1 MNILPPS
8 PTDNFGNFSTYIN
21 KVTAQD
27 LLTGLQENQ
36 QLVEQKMLALSEEQ
50 LNYKYQVGKWSIKEV
65 IGHIIDTERIF
76 DYRALR
82 FARKDKTSLPGY
94 DEVLYGDTSNAGQR
108 DIQKL
113 IAEFSA
119 VRQATILLFESFNE
133 EMLEE
138 RGIAS
143 NFEISVRAMGF
154 AILGHCIHHLQ
165 IIDERYFNSSG
176 K

>member
-8 PTDNFGNFSTYIN
+8 PRDNFGNFSTYIN

-27 LLTGLQENQ
+27 LLIGLQENQ
-36 QLVEQKMLALSEEQ
+36 QLVEQKILALSDEQ
-50 LNYKYQVGKWSIKEV
+50 LNHKYQVGKWSIKEV

-76 DYRALR
+76 AYRALR
-82 FARKDKTSLPGY
+82 FARKDKTPLPGY
-94 DEVLYGDTSNAGQR
+94 DEVLFGDTSNAGQR

-165 IIDERYFNSSG
+165 IIEERYL
-176 K
+176 

>member
-8 PTDNFGNFSTYIN
+8 STDNFGNFSNYIN
-21 KVTAQD
+21 KVTAQE

-50 LNYKYQVGKWSIKEV
+50 LNFKYQVGKWSIKEV

-76 DYRALR
+76 AYRALR
-82 FARKDKTSLPGY
+82 FARKDKTPLPGY
-94 DEVLYGDTSNAGQR
+94 DEVLYGNTSNAGQR

-119 VRQATILLFESFNE
+119 VRQATILLFDSFNE

-138 RGIAS
+138 GGVAS

-154 AILGHCIHHLQ
+154 AILGHCVHHLQ
-165 IIDERYFNSSG
+165 IIDERYLNSSG
-176 K
+176 E